1 MMHCPNRKLLVID
14 DDRLLCDTIRLALS
28 DMAVEVLAANSGT
41 EGLQVCADS
50 PMDVVLLDQKLPD
63 ANGID
68 FCAPILDCHDGTHII
83 FITAYPS
90 FQHAVQAIKVGAF
103 DYLSKPFELDELR
116 LIIQKAL
123 RAVELEQIEQVRHY
137 EQRQQ
142 SDRTVL
148 IGAAGGLQAVQRMV
162 TLASARRASVL
173 ITGETGTGKTLVA
186 KSIHYAGANANGPFI
201 AVNCAAIP
209 ETLME
214 AELFGYEK
222 GAFTGAD
229 KTTKGLFEMAEKG
242 TLFLDEIGEMPLH
255 LQTKLLGV
263 LDDKRVRR
271 LGGQSLKPVDV
282 RIIAATN
289 TDMALA
295 VEKRRFREDLFYRLS
310 VVHID
315 IPPLRHRV
323 GDLAD
328 LCRYFISQIA
338 PDQEIVLP
346 DDQIVGLQAYHWPG
360 NVRELRNIIERA
372 ILLRKGNRIEPL
384 RLIGQAALGSTC
396 SIEQQTCGPTRIAT
410 LAGVEKQHIAM
421 TLQQLNGNHTH
432 TANALGIS
440 RSTLMR
446 KIKTYGI

>member
-1 MMHCPNRKLLVID
+1 
-14 DDRLLCDTIRLALS
+14 
-28 DMAVEVLAANSGT
+28 
-41 EGLQVCADS
+41 
-50 PMDVVLLDQKLPD
+50 
-63 ANGID
+63 
-68 FCAPILDCHDGTHII
+68 
-83 FITAYPS
+83 
-90 FQHAVQAIKVGAF
+90 
-103 DYLSKPFELDELR
+103 
-116 LIIQKAL
+116 
-123 RAVELEQIEQVRHY
+123 
-137 EQRQQ
+137 
-142 SDRTVL
+142 
-148 IGAAGGLQAVQRMV
+148 
-162 TLASARRASVL
+162 
-173 ITGETGTGKTLVA
+173 
-186 KSIHYAGANANGPFI
+186 
-201 AVNCAAIP
+201 
-209 ETLME
+209 
-214 AELFGYEK
+214 
-222 GAFTGAD
+222 
-229 KTTKGLFEMAEKG
+229 MAEKG

-282 RIIAATN
+282 CIIAATN

-360 NVRELRNIIERA
+360 NVRELRNIMERA